1 MEKELKCPHC
11 GRAFSV
17 DESEYAELLN
27 QVKNE
32 SFNEELNRRM
42 AELKKT
48 EEAERKAA
56 LADLARISD
65 KVKAEKDQEIS
76 LLKQQL
82 NAIKQEQETKI
93 SLALAEQEQKI
104 NKLFADKEA
113 KLSNM
118 LSEKTDEIA
127 KLNTRISQNEAD
139 KKIALLEAQTKAREE
154 LQQQKDIQQEQIRA
168 KENEIAQLKQDAK
181 FNEQNAQ
188 FKEKAIHDQY
198 KEQLNQKDEHHRR
211 ELQMKDE
218 VIAQYRDFKAKQ
230 STKMIGESLEVFCNN
245 QFETMVHPY
254 LPSAQFGKDN
264 EVIDHTKGDFIFRDF
279 VDGIE
284 SVSIMFEMKNEADE
298 TQVKHKNSDFFG
310 KLDTDRKKKKC
321 EYAVLVTLLE
331 LDNDLYNSGIYAV
344 PGYEKMF
351 VVRPQQ
357 FLSIIALLVQTG
369 RNTVQV
375 KKELAEAKNREVD
388 VTHFEEKLDNFK
400 RVFGG
405 HVEDAAKR
413 YQDALNDID
422 NAITQLT
429 NMKEHL
435 RLWVE
440 HLYKADKN
448 MEDLTIRK
456 LTYQNPT
463 MKVKF
468 EEAKKKVDED

>member
-65 KVKAEKDQEIS
+65 KVKADKDQEIS

-82 NAIKQEQETKI
+82 NAVKQEQETKI

-298 TQVKHKNSDFFG
+298 TQAKHKNSDFFG

-422 NAITQLT
+422 NAITQLS

-468 EEAKKKVDED
+468 DEAKKKVDED

>member
-82 NAIKQEQETKI
+82 NAVKQEQETKI

-127 KLNTRISQNEAD
+127 KLNTRISQSEAD

-284 SVSIMFEMKNEADE
+284 SISIMFEMKNEADE

-413 YQDALNDID
+413 YQDALSDID
-422 NAITQLT
+422 NAITQLS

-468 EEAKKKVDED
+468 DEAKKKVDED

>member
-17 DESEYAELLN
+17 DESKYAELLN

-82 NAIKQEQETKI
+82 NAVKQEQETKI

-413 YQDALNDID
+413 YQDALSDID
-422 NAITQLT
+422 NAITQLS

-468 EEAKKKVDED
+468 DEAKKKVDED

>member
-82 NAIKQEQETKI
+82 NAVKQEQETKI

-413 YQDALNDID
+413 YQDALSDID
-422 NAITQLT
+422 NAITQLS

>member
-42 AELKKT
+42 AELRKT

-65 KVKAEKDQEIS
+65 KVKADKDQEIS

-82 NAIKQEQETKI
+82 NAVKQEQETKI
-93 SLALAEQEQKI
+93 SLALAEQEQQI
-104 NKLFADKEA
+104 TKLFAEKEA

-118 LSEKTDEIA
+118 LTEKTDEIA

-298 TQVKHKNSDFFG
+298 TQVKHRNSDFFG

-413 YQDALNDID
+413 YQDALSDID
-422 NAITQLT
+422 NAITQLS

-468 EEAKKKVDED
+468 DEAKKKVDED

>member
-65 KVKAEKDQEIS
+65 KVKADKDQEIS

-82 NAIKQEQETKI
+82 NAVKQEQETKI

-127 KLNTRISQNEAD
+127 KLNTRISQNEAE

-298 TQVKHKNSDFFG
+298 TQAKHKNSDFFG

-413 YQDALNDID
+413 YQDALSDID
-422 NAITQLT
+422 NAITQLS

-468 EEAKKKVDED
+468 DEAKKKVDED

>member
-76 LLKQQL
+76 LLIQQL
-82 NAIKQEQETKI
+82 NAVKQEQETKI

-168 KENEIAQLKQDAK
+168 KENEIAKLKQDAK

-298 TQVKHKNSDFFG
+298 TQAKHKNSDFFG

-413 YQDALNDID
+413 YQDALSDID
-422 NAITQLT
+422 NAITQLS

-468 EEAKKKVDED
+468 DEAKKKVDED

>member
-82 NAIKQEQETKI
+82 NAVKQEQETKI

-298 TQVKHKNSDFFG
+298 TQVKHRNSDFFG
-310 KLDTDRKKKKC
+310 KLDIDRKKKKC

-413 YQDALNDID
+413 YQDALSDID
-422 NAITQLT
+422 NAITQLS

-468 EEAKKKVDED
+468 DEAKKKVDED

>member
-82 NAIKQEQETKI
+82 NAVKQEQETKI

-279 VDGIE
+279 ADGIE

-413 YQDALNDID
+413 YQDALSDID

-468 EEAKKKVDED
+468 DEAKKKVDED

>member
-82 NAIKQEQETKI
+82 NAVKQEQETKI

-468 EEAKKKVDED
+468 EEARNKISEE

>member
-56 LADLARISD
+56 LADMARISD
-65 KVKAEKDQEIS
+65 KAKADKDQEIS

-93 SLALAEQEQKI
+93 SLALAEQEQQI
-104 NKLFADKEA
+104 TKLFAEKEA

-127 KLNTRISQNEAD
+127 KLNTRISQSEAD

-154 LQQQKDIQQEQIRA
+154 LQLQKDKQQEQIRA

-198 KEQLNQKDEHHRR
+198 KEQLSQKDEHHRR
-211 ELQMKDE
+211 ELEMKDE

-279 VDGIE
+279 VDDIE

-298 TQVKHKNSDFFG
+298 TQVKHRNSDFFG
-310 KLDTDRKKKKC
+310 KLDIDRKKKKC

-413 YQDALNDID
+413 YQDALSDID
-422 NAITQLT
+422 NAITQLS

-456 LTYQNPT
+456 LTFQNPT

-468 EEAKKKVDED
+468 EEARKKISEE